1 MVTPQM
7 SSHVIFRAHIGERK
21 NVRKVR
27 LSSSALET
35 PSAATRLMAVAVRGV
50 AAVLAVCH

>member
-7 SSHVIFRAHIGERK
+7 SSHVILAKEKIIWR
-21 NVRKVR
+21 VRP
-27 LSSSALET
+27 SSSALET

-50 AAVLAVCH
+50 AAV